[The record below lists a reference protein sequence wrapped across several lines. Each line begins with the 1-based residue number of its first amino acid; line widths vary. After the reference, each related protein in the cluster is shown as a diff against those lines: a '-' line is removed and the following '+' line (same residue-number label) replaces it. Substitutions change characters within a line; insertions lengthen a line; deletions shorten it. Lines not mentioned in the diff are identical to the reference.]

1 MPQHFL
7 QSGLGDCVQ
16 KKGCVWHHV
25 THEQLNEDDLESS
38 LRDHSGVAVLKFE
51 PFILHVRCSS
61 LEDARKLLAVSLGAG
76 CRNSGIML
84 SKTGNVHVAVRTTL
98 SMEVPLSEHGNVLVT
113 PQYLKFL
120 TTEANKKM
128 IENWKR
134 LERFSSAL
142 QDLQH
147 ESQQRSSH
155 SSYREFSRT
164 SVEQCMKSEAPNVDD
179 YSSISF
185 LFAD

>member
-61 LEDARKLLAVSLGAG
+61 LEDARKLVSSLTLIKRTYAPKPADAVIYSLYP
-76 CRNSGIML
+76 
-84 SKTGNVHVAVRTTL
+84 VAVL
-98 SMEVPLSEHGNVLVT
+98 G
-113 PQYLKFL
+113 
-120 TTEANKKM
+120 
-128 IENWKR
+128 
-134 LERFSSAL
+134 
-142 QDLQH
+142 QH
-147 ESQQRSSH
+147 S
-155 SSYREFSRT
+155 
-164 SVEQCMKSEAPNVDD
+164 
-179 YSSISF
+179 
-185 LFAD
+185 